1 MSGKWKFLRVKLKNK
16 YGIFMFK
23 GIKKQEKSVQR
34 DRLNQNIAMNK
45 QQGMTLLE
53 VVVSM
58 LVVALGLVMSVS
70 MLQTANRFGDT
81 AEYTSFA
88 LQESQTLID
97 AMRANRLADETY
109 FVNAIGVTSKD
120 TSLEVIY
127 NSLDA
132 FYKFTSDDKEVVK
145 QEVKNRLMCKN
156 ASCTEAENIA
166 KEDMAT
172 WISEIVT
179 LPGGRAAVGRLGDQ
193 FEVVVMWNHVAET
206 DSNDNARIQGT
217 RVWFT
222 L

>member
-1 MSGKWKFLRVKLKNK
+1 
-16 YGIFMFK
+16 MFK

-156 ASCTEAENIA
+156 ASCTE
-166 KEDMAT
+166 
-172 WISEIVT
+172 SEIVT

>member
-1 MSGKWKFLRVKLKNK
+1 
-16 YGIFMFK
+16 MFK

-81 AEYTSFA
+81 
-88 LQESQTLID
+88 
-97 AMRANRLADETY
+97 ETY